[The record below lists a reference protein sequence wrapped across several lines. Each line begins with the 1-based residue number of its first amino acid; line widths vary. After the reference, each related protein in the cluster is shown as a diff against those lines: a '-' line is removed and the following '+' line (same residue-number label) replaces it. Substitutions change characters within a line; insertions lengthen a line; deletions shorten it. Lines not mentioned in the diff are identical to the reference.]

1 MQLQTID
8 FAVIASYLIFS
19 LAVGFYFTKKAS
31 DSLEDFFLS
40 HRSQPWWLI
49 GISMAATN
57 FAIDTPL
64 ATSKFIAKNGLA
76 GGWFYWSSGISAVA
90 ATFLFSKLWRRAEV
104 MTDNELIE
112 LRYSGKPASFLR
124 FFKGIYFGVLI
135 NCFVLGWVFN
145 ALTKVASIVTPWD
158 STIILCFFGGIAL
171 IYTISSGF
179 YGVIFTDLIQYI
191 FALSGSFI
199 LAYLSVKEV
208 GGLDQIITKIENL
221 YPNREFLEVFPS
233 MSTEDALIP
242 PLAMFTLLFV
252 KWWAHKYSDGGGKHI
267 QRMSAAKDEK
277 HATLG
282 TFFYAFMANM
292 VTLWPWIVVAICGVI
307 LYPDNPDPETN
318 YPKMM
323 LRVLPPGLL
332 GLCVMGLIGAFMS
345 TVDTHLN
352 LGANYF
358 VNDIYKRFLVKD
370 KSQKHYILISR
381 ISILVIMLL
390 AIGLSLQIKSVAS
403 AWLFILTFASGAGLV
418 WVLRWFWWRINA
430 FSEISAMLTSAVVA
444 SYLKIV
450 YPTLPFSE
458 SILIVVGISTPV
470 FIIVTYLTRPT
481 ERRQRIL
488 FFERVSPLSWG
499 WKKGI
504 PQYDFEK
511 SYLKNYDIQNFILG
525 TVLLFLGNLSIA
537 TLLFY
542 KTSYG
547 VLGIIIF
554 FLLLLKLISNVRKEK
569 EAL

>member
-8 FAVIASYLIFS
+8 FFVIATYLIFS
-19 LAVGFYFTKKAS
+19 LLVGFYFTKKAS
-31 DSLEDFFLS
+31 SSLEDFFLS

-49 GISMAATN
+49 GVSMAATN

-64 ATSKFIAKNGLA
+64 ATSKFIAQNGLA
-76 GGWFYWSSGISAVA
+76 GAWFYWSSGISAVA

-124 FFKGIYFGVLI
+124 FFKGVYFGIFI

-158 STIILCFFGGIAL
+158 SQIILLFFGGIAL

-179 YGVIFTDLIQYI
+179 YGVILTDLIQYI

-199 LAYLSVKEV
+199 LAYLSIKEV
-208 GGLDQIITKIENL
+208 GGLSALTTKISAL
-221 YPNREFLEVFPS
+221 YPSRGFLDVFPS
-233 MSTEDALIP
+233 VNSEDALIP

-267 QRMSAAKDEK
+267 QRMSAAKNEK
-277 HATLG
+277 HATFG

-292 VTLWPWIVVAICGVI
+292 VTLWPWIIVAICGVI
-307 LYPDNPDPETN
+307 LFPDNPDPETN

-323 LRVLPPGLL
+323 LKVLPPGLL

-358 VNDIYKRFLVKD
+358 VNDIYKRFFVKE

-381 ISILVIMLL
+381 LSIIGIMLI
-390 AIGLSLQIKSVAS
+390 AILLSLQIKSVAS

-418 WVLRWFWWRINA
+418 WILRWFWWRINA
-430 FSEISAMLTSAVVA
+430 YSEISAMLTSAIVA
-444 SYLKIV
+444 SYLKIQF
-450 YPTLPFSE
+450 PNLPFSE

-470 FIIVTYLTRPT
+470 FLIVTFLTRPT
-481 ERRQRIL
+481 HLEKRIS
-488 FFERVSPLSWG
+488 FFNRVAPLSFG
-499 WKKGI
+499 WKKGV
-504 PQYDFEK
+504 PQFNFEK
-511 SYLKNYDIQNFILG
+511 NKIKSHDIQNFLLG
-525 TVLLFLGNLSIA
+525 IFLLFLGNISVA
-537 TLLFY
+537 YLLFDNF
-542 KTSYG
+542 K
-547 VLGIIIF
+547 LGLLGFIIF
-554 FLLLLKLISNVRKEK
+554 VILMIKLVRNIYKE
-569 EAL
+569 EVI